1 MKEIVFKA
9 AGFGVSA
16 LQKLKPFREW
26 FKGFT
31 FFKGETFKTQHQ
43 RQRREMFGVPGMLL
57 ILEVRGRPQVLKEP

>member
-16 LQKLKPFREW
+16 LRKLKAFRAW

-31 FFKGETFKTQHQ
+31 FIKGETF
-43 RQRREMFGVPGMLL
+43 F
-57 ILEVRGRPQVLKEP
+57 LEGAAHR